1 MCGIYGYLSTD
12 KKIDRD
18 ILRRMGNA
26 LKHRGPDGEG
36 EEIQQTAEWGIGL
49 GHTRLSIIDL
59 SPAGRQ
65 PMCNEDGTIWI
76 TYNGEI
82 YNFRELRIELER
94 NGHCFKSNSDTEVII
109 HLYEEKGVRCL
120 ERLNGMFAL
129 AIWDRRERTLFL
141 ARDRIGK
148 KPLHYCLHNGGIVFG
163 SEIKALLK
171 HPEVSKEI
179 DLGGLSKYLSYEYVP
194 APDTIFKSIRKIS
207 PGYFLLYKDGDLRT
221 EKYWDIPLSDN
232 PIGYKTED
240 EYVEELREILER
252 SVRSRLVA
260 DVPVGVFLSGGLD
273 SSMVAAMAKRSNKDI
288 ECFSIGFEEVSFD
301 ERKYAAKVAQSINLK
316 QNLRIFSTSQMLENL
331 EALPRLLDEPLAD
344 ASIMPTY
351 LLSKMTS
358 EKLKVALSG
367 DGGDELFAGYPTY
380 QAHKLITY
388 FDSLPDSVKE
398 IARSLARSLPVSDA
412 NISFDFKVKQFLR
425 GAGVSSEIRF
435 FRWMGGLT
443 DSEKRELL
451 SDDLKAALRHQN
463 SYQDIFRYLNQ
474 SGLTKDLERIL
485 YLSMKLYLQDDIL
498 VKVDR
503 AAMANGLEVRC
514 PLLDLEFVE
523 FACQLPTKYK
533 LKGLQ
538 TKYLL
543 KKAARGILPDEI
555 IDRRKKGFGIPIA
568 RWLRNELKDFMCDS
582 LNETKLK
589 RQGFFNYSYIK
600 KLIDDHLERKVDN
613 RKALWSL
620 LVFQI
625 WHETY
630 LENAY

>member
-26 LKHRGPDGEG
+26 LRHRGPDGEG
-36 EEIQQTAEWGIGL
+36 EEIQQTAECGIGL

-171 HPEVSKEI
+171 HPDVTREI
-179 DLGGLSKYLSYEYVP
+179 DLGALNKYLSYEYVP
-194 APDTIFKSIRKIS
+194 APDTIFKSIRKIR
-207 PGYFLLYKDGDLRT
+207 PGYFLLFKGGDIRT

-288 ECFSIGFEEVSFD
+288 ECFSIGFDEVSFD

-358 EKLKVALSG
+358 EKLKVVLSG

-388 FDSLPDSVKE
+388 FDSLPESLKE
-398 IARSLARSLPVSDA
+398 VARSLAQSLPVSDA

-451 SDDLKAALRHQN
+451 SDDLKAALIHHN

-514 PLLDLEFVE
+514 PLLDPEFVE

-568 RWLRNELKDFMCDS
+568 RWLRNELKDFMFDS
-582 LNETKLK
+582 LNETKIK